1 VMCRSKA
8 EGGRR
13 CPGTGRRSS
22 VAADSGGGS
31 APPGPSGRMR
41 RSREAVLRAA
51 QKQLGDY
58 LDAVVAAAPIDSAA
72 ALVSAADADAA
83 GQVADAITATLRP
96 DLSSERSPG
105 RPR

>member
-1 VMCRSKA
+1 MIVEAAPRRQGRPAGCGA
-8 EGGRR
+8 AGRR
-13 CPGTGRRSS
+13 FC
-22 VAADSGGGS
+22 
-31 APPGPSGRMR
+31 GP
-41 RSREAVLRAA
+41 